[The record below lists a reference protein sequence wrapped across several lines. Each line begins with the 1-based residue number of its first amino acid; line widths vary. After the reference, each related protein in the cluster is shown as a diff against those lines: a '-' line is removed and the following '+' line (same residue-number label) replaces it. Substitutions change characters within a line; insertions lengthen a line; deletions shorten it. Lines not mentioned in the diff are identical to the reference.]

1 MNLTILV
8 IQNFITNFSSHV
20 LTFDERSALNKGL
33 NYSFLPSY
41 FDFLQIQASLER
53 FYQETRSY
61 LGFKE
66 RIDLKRMIF
75 NLYSKYKSGY
85 FHLKQQKK
93 FNLNKGELK
102 PITDLC
108 QNRSIYIRNNTT
120 AESATVSILLITN
133 QKHFTALMRSAKSI
147 IVCKPDKGDVV
158 VLLNKSDYGK
168 KMEDIL
174 LDGKQ
179 HFKTTKAISKLSI
192 LS

>member
-1 MNLTILV
+1 M
-8 IQNFITNFSSHV
+8 IQNVITNFSSHV

-33 NYSFLPSY
+33 NYSFLPPY

-53 FYQETRSY
+53 LYQETRSY

-66 RIDLKRMIF
+66 RIELKRMIF

-85 FHLKQQKK
+85 SYLKQQKK
-93 FNLNKGELK
+93 FNLDEGELK

-108 QNRSIYIRNNTT
+108 QIKSIIIGNNTT
-120 AESATVSILLITN
+120 ADSATVSILLITN
-133 QKHFTALMRSAKSI
+133 QKHFTALMRSGKSM
-147 IVCKPDKGDVV
+147 IVCKPDKGNVV

-174 LDGKQ
+174 LDKKQ
-179 HFKTTKAISKLSI
+179 HFKTTKAISKLSF